1 MDKPTSEQFEH
12 INNQLISEFSKTL
25 EMFSLNQTEAQLFV
39 TLFFNDEP
47 MTLDDMKD
55 ALGRSKTAMS
65 NATRTLLD
73 FNLIERVFI
82 KGARKDLYQAKKDLY
97 DKFMKTYVSRWL
109 SAIDQQLSSL
119 DSIQSQVQESN
130 INSDS
135 LDNKLTE
142 AIKFHRSLEEV
153 FKQISQYDQ

>member
-1 MDKPTSEQFEH
+1 MNQDKQEQ

-25 EMFSLNQTEAQLFV
+25 EMFSLNKTESQLFV
-39 TLFFNDEP
+39 ILFLNDQP

-55 ALGRSKTAMS
+55 SLGKSKTAMS
-65 NATRTLLD
+65 NSIRTLLD
-73 FNLIERVFI
+73 FNLVERVFI

-97 DKFMKTYVSRWL
+97 EKFMKTYVKRWL
-109 SAIDQQLSSL
+109 EALELQITSL
-119 DSIQSQVQESN
+119 ESIQDEVN
-130 INSDS
+130 DLHSDS
-135 LDNKLTE
+135 DILTNKLSE